1 MVSIKRAISLVIIS
15 ISTIFLFAIEPNLI
29 VSQTFS
35 DIHNLD
41 FDLSFE
47 NLTIENIYGD
57 EILVELYSNNRKKL
71 PKLEEENGAL
81 YLKSNKNKLYPSDYC
96 NIKIYIPYE
105 IIFETINIENQK
117 GQIIFQILNSE
128 ELTIKSLNG
137 KIQGQEIS
145 ATSFISLSNFE
156 GQIDINTAKT
166 ETLSVKTTTGSIY
179 ISSLTADYFDSTT
192 DSGITE
198 ISLASQPKA
207 SSRIYS
213 KTGEVLLS
221 FQNKSLGFDLIAS
234 STSGIFRDEINNL
247 RLTPRN
253 EYKNSYF
260 GGGPEIQIRTTS
272 SNITLK

>member
-15 ISTIFLFAIEPNLI
+15 IFTIFLFAIEPNLI

-57 EILVELYSNNRKKL
+57 EILVELYSNNKKKL
-71 PKLEEENGAL
+71 PQLEEENGSL
-81 YLKSNKNKLYPSDYC
+81 YLKSTENKLYPSDYC
-96 NIKIYIPYE
+96 NIKIYVPYE
-105 IIFETINIENQK
+105 NIFETINIVNLK
-117 GQIIFQILNSE
+117 GQIIFQILNTE

-137 KIQGQEIS
+137 KIQGKEIS
-145 ATSFISLSNFE
+145 ATSLISLSNFE

-166 ETLSVKTTTGSIY
+166 ETLSAKTTSGSIY
-179 ISSLTADYFDSTT
+179 ISSLKADYFDSTT

-213 KTGEVLLS
+213 KTGEVHLT
-221 FQNKSLGFDLIAS
+221 FQNKTLGFDLIAS

-253 EYKNSYF
+253 EFKNSYF
-260 GGGPEIQIRTTS
+260 GGGPEIQIRTIS
-272 SNITLK
+272 GNIFVK

>member
-41 FDLSFE
+41 FDLNFE
-47 NLTIENIYGD
+47 NLKIENIYGD

-71 PKLEEENGAL
+71 PQLEKENGSL
-81 YLKSNKNKLYPSDYC
+81 YLKSTENKLYPSDYC
-96 NIKIYIPYE
+96 NIKIYVPYE
-105 IIFETINIENQK
+105 NIFETINIVNQK
-117 GQIIFQILNSE
+117 GQIIFQILNTE

-145 ATSFISLSNFE
+145 ASSFISLSNFE

-166 ETLSVKTTTGSIY
+166 ETLSAKTTSGSIY
-179 ISSLTADYFDSTT
+179 ISSLKADYFDSTT

-198 ISLASQPKA
+198 ISLSSQPKA

-213 KTGEVLLS
+213 KTGEVHLA
-221 FQNKSLGFDLIAS
+221 FQNKTLGFDLIAS
-234 STSGIFRDEINNL
+234 STSGILRDEINNL

-253 EYKNSYF
+253 EFKNSYF
-260 GGGPEIQIRTTS
+260 GGGPEIQIRTIS
-272 SNITLK
+272 GNIFVK